1 MTVKLPAEVEKFAQ
15 MYFAAEAL
23 ATKSNNGSVFRKVDQ
38 KRIALAFK
46 TLIESNE
53 VESMDQLCKDLS
65 KYKQGISYM
74 GHYYRLSNF
83 TRKNNIKVH
92 LVRGPRPGSTLTR
105 RPQVIGTI
113 PAVFDFRATFAE
125 GLNRALKTGMSFRT
139 LHDQASQVLAD
150 TAHSIQV
157 TNVTSKLQG
166 LLRESG
172 MNRDQLAKIVST
184 L

>member
-1 MTVKLPAEVEKFAQ
+1 MTVKLPAEVQKFADF
-15 MYFAAEAL
+15 YFLCEDRAVQGIG
-23 ATKSNNGSVFRKVDQ
+23 KVKFRKVD
-38 KRIALAFK
+38 KGDLARSVK
-46 TLIESNE
+46 VLLETEQ

-65 KYKQGISYM
+65 AYRQGISYT

-83 TRKNNIKVH
+83 LKQTKVQVK
-92 LVRGPRPGSTLTR
+92 LRRGPRPGYRNAPKVVATL
-105 RPQVIGTI
+105 PVG
-113 PAVFDFRATFAE
+113 FDFRATFAE

-139 LHDQASQVLAD
+139 LHDQASEVLAD
-150 TAHSIQV
+150 TAHTIQV
-157 TNVTSKLQG
+157 KSVTGKLQG